1 VSQIETY
8 GNKRITKFVITGGP
22 GAGKSTALG
31 RIEQK
36 LSEKGYR
43 VLAVPET
50 ATELIC
56 GGIFW
61 GENSLNV
68 LDFHIISLQ
77 LQLYKERLFEQAA
90 QKMHAENI
98 VILHDRGTLDVK
110 AYCGDAM
117 FEDILKLLELKEVDL
132 EDNYDAVFHLK
143 TAAAGAE
150 EFYTIKNNKART
162 ESPEQAREIDDKTIN
177 AWIGHQHLRIINS
190 DLDFE
195 NKLNRLMVEIF
206 SLLGLPPLE
215 IERKFLVRMPD
226 LNQLTSQYFAEKTDL
241 FQTFLLADE
250 PDEEKRLRKRGK
262 NGGCTYFLTK
272 KRATHSILSRIEQ
285 EEKITQKEYYY
296 LLQQADPALK
306 QFSKERYCFVYG
318 NLYFQLD
325 VYPFWKD
332 YAILEIELTAEE
344 QNIEL
349 PPFITVLKEV
359 TDDSAFKDYSL
370 AKSIPEII

>member
-1 VSQIETY
+1 VLQIKIY
-8 GNKRITKFVITGGP
+8 GNKKITKFVITGGP
-22 GAGKSTALG
+22 SAGKSTALG

-56 GGIFW
+56 GGIFA
-61 GENSLNV
+61 GDNSLNL
-68 LDFHIISLQ
+68 LDFHMISLQ
-77 LQLYKERLFEQAA
+77 LQLYKERLFEKAA
-90 QKMHAENI
+90 LKMLLENI

-110 AYCGDAM
+110 AYCGEGM
-117 FEDILKLLELKEVDL
+117 FEDILKLLDLKEVDL

-150 EFYTIKNNKART
+150 EFYTLKNNKART

-177 AWIGHQHLRIINS
+177 AWIGHQHLRIINA

-215 IERKFLVRMPD
+215 IERKFLVKMPD

-241 FQTFLLADE
+241 LQVYLLTDD
-250 PDEEKRLRKRGK
+250 PEEERRIRRRGK
-262 NGGCTYFLTK
+262 NGGSTYYLTK
-272 KRATHSILSRIEQ
+272 KRATNNILSRVEQ

-306 QFSKERYCFVYG
+306 QFSKERYCFVYD

-344 QNIEL
+344 QKIEL
-349 PPFITVLKEV
+349 PPFITLVKEV
-359 TDDSAFKDYSL
+359 TDDPTFKDYSL
-370 AKSIPEII
+370 AQSITELE